1 MFCTAFVGILDVGN
15 GTLAYANAGHNPP
28 IVLNQN
34 SEPYCLD
41 VSPEIPLGVIDEYV
55 YTDAECSLKRGTHLL
70 VYTDGVTEAADNKGL
85 LFGEER
91 LQKFLS
97 QHLSHQ
103 PQEIV
108 DALIEELTSF
118 SDGCEQSDDIAIL
131 DIKLMNDDE

>member
-1 MFCTAFVGILDVGN
+1 M
-15 GTLAYANAGHNPP
+15 
-28 IVLNQN
+28 Q
-34 SEPYCLD
+34 
-41 VSPEIPLGVIDEYV
+41 
-55 YTDAECSLKRGTHLL
+55 RGAHLL

-108 DALIEELTSF
+108 DALIEELANF